1 MTLLWEQPDWRA
13 EAEAWVRA
21 RVGVRGEIEQPH
33 VRWWSTVLRVPTDD
47 GVVWFKAAHSL
58 HACEPALTLEL
69 SRLRPDLLVEVVDVD
84 LERSWMLTRD
94 AGTRLRELIASQ
106 GDLRRW
112 EQVLPPY
119 AELQL
124 AAAPLADR
132 LVEVGVPDERL
143 ARIPG
148 RFEGLV
154 EDRDVLVV
162 DREDGLSEAQYAKL
176 RESIPI
182 VERMCRELA
191 AFGIPETVQHDD
203 LHDGNVFL
211 RGGRYLVFDWGD
223 SCVSHPFHTLVVML
237 RAAAAMHDVAPAD
250 PLLERIRDAY
260 LEPFEAYGSRSE
272 LLDAFALA
280 YRIGTIG
287 RALAWYRSVEAG
299 IPDLDPED
307 RDSIPYGM
315 KLFLANGPIG
325 TWKP

>member
-1 MTLLWEQPDWRA
+1 VTLLWEQPDWRA
-13 EAEAWVRA
+13 EAEAWIRA
-21 RVGVRGEIEQPH
+21 RVDVRGEIEQPH
-33 VRWWSTVLRVPTDD
+33 VRWWSTVLRVPTADD
-47 GVVWFKAAHSL
+47 VAWFKAAHPL
-58 HACEPALTLEL
+58 HSSEPALTLEL
-69 SRLRPDLLVEVVDVD
+69 ARLRPDLLVEVLDVD

-94 AGTRLRELIASQ
+94 AGTRLRELIGSH

-112 EQVLPPY
+112 EQVLPSY

-124 AAAPLADR
+124 AAAPLAER
-132 LVEVGVPDERL
+132 LVAFGVPDERL
-143 ARIPG
+143 ARVPA

-162 DREDGLSEAQYAKL
+162 DREDGLSEAQYAEL
-176 RESIPI
+176 RATVPL

-211 RGGRYLVFDWGD
+211 RDGRYLVFDWGD

-237 RAAAAMHDVAPAD
+237 RAAAAMHDVEPAD

-260 LEPFEAYGSRSE
+260 LEPFGAYGGGSE
-272 LLDAFALA
+272 LLDAFSLA

-299 IPDLDPED
+299 IPDLDPDD